1 MRYFF
6 FIALTVF
13 SFLPKINAAGDSS
26 IYNISITVKGLKSLK
41 AVLGSHYGDQK
52 FVVDSTDVDTL
63 TGFFSFKTHRKL
75 AEGMYF
81 VAVTEGSAKGILF
94 DIILA
99 GDHDF
104 SIETNVNAPID
115 SANVSKSVENT
126 QFFNYQKRVKQM
138 QTELAEMRSTLQLLQ
153 RATKDRAVLAEQEQK
168 MMEKAQEL
176 DVFIAE
182 QILKY
187 RDSYTTKLLKLL
199 RNPTVPSDLKPYSN
213 DKKPNPN
220 YVFWYRQHYFD
231 GMDFS
236 DERLLRSPYYVARLN
251 QFLGKIVVPL
261 PDSMKTYL
269 DMLLEKARSKNGA
282 VYQYTLR
289 WLTNLFDSNI
299 EKPYSDTYLVHLVE
313 KYQHAPDAGTDKATL
328 ERLDYKVA
336 AFKPNLIGNAAPPF
350 SLPDTEGSLKSI
362 SDVKSDYTLLV
373 FYSALC
379 SHCRET
385 MPKIQ
390 QALQMTDST
399 RISFFT
405 VCTDGLTDAWKA
417 FLTEM
422 KMGNWTNVLDAK
434 TDSDIQKKYA
444 TWNLPTLYLLNKN
457 KEIVAKRLKSE
468 DLPEIVKAIFSE
480 KK

>member
-6 FIALTVF
+6 FTALCVF
-13 SFLPKINAAGDSS
+13 SFLPKINAAADSA
-26 IYNISITVKGLKSLK
+26 IYSISIAVKGLKSSK
-41 AVLGSHYGDQK
+41 AVLGYHYGDQR
-52 FVVDSTDVDTL
+52 FVVDSTTVDTS
-63 TGFFSFKTHRKL
+63 TGFFSFKTRQKR

-81 VAVTEGSAKGILF
+81 VALTEGAAKGILF
-94 DIILA
+94 DIILTT
-99 GDHDF
+99 DHNF
-104 SIETNVNAPID
+104 SIETHVNAPID
-115 SANVSKSVENT
+115 SANVSKSLENI
-126 QFFNYQKRVKQM
+126 QFFSYQKRVKLM
-138 QTELAEMRSTLQLLQ
+138 QTELADMRSTLQLLQ

-168 MMEKAQEL
+168 MTEKAKEL
-176 DVFIAE
+176 DVFMGD
-182 QILKY
+182 QIQKY
-187 RDSYTTKLLKLL
+187 PNSYTTKLLKLL
-199 RNPTVPSDLKPYSN
+199 RNPTVPSYLQPYSN

-269 DMLLEKARSKNGA
+269 DMLLEKAHSKNGA

-299 EKPYSDTYLVHLVE
+299 EKPYADTYLVHLVE
-313 KYQHAPDAGTDKATL
+313 KYQHTPDAGTDKTTL

-350 SLPDTEGSLKSI
+350 SLPDTEGALKSI

-399 RISFFT
+399 RISVFT

-468 DLPEIVKAIFSE
+468 DLSEIVKAIFSE

>member
-1 MRYFF
+1 MLFP
-6 FIALTVF
+6 
-13 SFLPKINAAGDSS
+13 SF
-26 IYNISITVKGLKSLK
+26 
-41 AVLGSHYGDQK
+41 
-52 FVVDSTDVDTL
+52 
-63 TGFFSFKTHRKL
+63 
-75 AEGMYF
+75 
-81 VAVTEGSAKGILF
+81 F

-236 DERLLRSPYYVARLN
+236 DERLLRSPYYVRPIAH
-251 QFLGKIVVPL
+251 FH
-261 PDSMKTYL
+261 
-269 DMLLEKARSKNGA
+269 
-282 VYQYTLR
+282 
-289 WLTNLFDSNI
+289 F
-299 EKPYSDTYLVHLVE
+299 
-313 KYQHAPDAGTDKATL
+313 
-328 ERLDYKVA
+328 
-336 AFKPNLIGNAAPPF
+336 
-350 SLPDTEGSLKSI
+350 
-362 SDVKSDYTLLV
+362 
-373 FYSALC
+373 C
-379 SHCRET
+379 
-385 MPKIQ
+385 
-390 QALQMTDST
+390 
-399 RISFFT
+399 
-405 VCTDGLTDAWKA
+405 
-417 FLTEM
+417 
-422 KMGNWTNVLDAK
+422 
-434 TDSDIQKKYA
+434 
-444 TWNLPTLYLLNKN
+444 
-457 KEIVAKRLKSE
+457 
-468 DLPEIVKAIFSE
+468 
-480 KK
+480 